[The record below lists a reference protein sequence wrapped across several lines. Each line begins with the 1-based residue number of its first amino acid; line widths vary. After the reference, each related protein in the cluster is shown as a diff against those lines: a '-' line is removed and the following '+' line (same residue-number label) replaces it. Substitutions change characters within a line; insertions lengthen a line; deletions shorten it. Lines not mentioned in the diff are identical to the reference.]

1 MDNFALIAI
10 CIAAGM
16 LLRRSG
22 LLPADAHK
30 GINAWIIYL
39 ALPAVSLKYLPHIQW
54 TRSLLLPALM
64 PAVVW
69 IGAWLYISCYKR
81 FFAKDM
87 DRKTEAGLRMAS
99 GLCNTSFVGF
109 PLIMAYFGEA
119 QLGIAVICDQ
129 VTFMFLSVGGIY
141 LAIKASQQ
149 EEVSA
154 AIILKKLLKFP
165 PVWGC
170 VLALTLPRFI
180 DISPAEPLFNKLAGT
195 IGPLALFSIG
205 LQLQFT
211 GWRQEIKDMGTVFVY
226 KLLLAPILVLALA
239 LAMGVRGSIAQISI
253 FEAAMPT
260 ILTSAVIA
268 DEYDLNPRL
277 VNLIIGIGILLSF
290 GTTFFWWL
298 VIRYF

>member
-1 MDNFALIAI
+1 MENFALIAI

-39 ALPAVSLKYLPHIQW
+39 ALPAVSLKYLPHIHW
-54 TRSLLLPALM
+54 TKELLLPALT
-64 PAVVW
+64 PVLVW
-69 IGAWLYISCYKR
+69 VGAWLWVALYKR
-81 FFAKDM
+81 FSGKTLDK
-87 DRKTEAGLRMAS
+87 KTEAGLRLTA

-129 VTFMFLSVGGIY
+129 VTFMLLSVGGIY
-141 LAIKASQQ
+141 LAVKASDQHQ
-149 EEVSA
+149 VSA
-154 AIILKKLLKFP
+154 SLIIQKLLKFP

-170 VLALTLPRFI
+170 IIALTVPHFV
-180 DISPAEPLFNKLAGT
+180 DISPVEPLINKLAGT

-205 LQLQFT
+205 LQLQFS
-211 GWRQEIKDMGTVFVY
+211 GWRQEIRDMSAVFIY
-226 KLLLAPILVLALA
+226 KLLLAPALALGLA
-239 LAMGVRGSIAQISI
+239 LAMGIRGSIAQISI